1 MKKYLLSII
10 LGFSALTFSACDSW
24 IDNTINV
31 DPNNPVDAPINLVLP
46 SAQVSMAYVVG
57 GDLSRFTGVWMQHFQ
72 GVDRQFEV
80 INRYQQTE
88 SDPDNAWQT
97 IYQTALNS
105 MKIVES
111 KATASNSPH
120 YRGIARILMAA
131 TYGQIADVWG
141 DAPFSEALGGNS
153 NLKPKYDKAQDIYA
167 GIQIIL
173 DSGIIDC
180 QSTTSTL
187 KPNAS
192 SDVIYGGNM
201 AKWIKAAQA
210 LKARYHW
217 RLGNGPAALTAIANA
232 IGDNADDAMVTF
244 AEDPTAEN
252 PLSQFM
258 SQRSGYMTVGIK
270 LVDMM
275 NTLEDPRRKA
285 YIAPDKDGKFTS
297 DCDPG
302 ELFASPNS
310 PVPMVTYAEMMFI
323 RAEIKQRGSED
334 AEAKQSYTNG
344 IKASMK
350 MAKVSDSLVNE
361 YLAKPEVMPTGA
373 LTLNHVMEQ
382 KYLAM
387 YTQPETFSD
396 WRRTNIPVLTP
407 PKDAIGETPRRFM
420 YPLSERLYNPNTPP
434 GVKTSDRIFWDK

>member
-88 SDPDNAWQT
+88 SDNAWQT

-105 MKIVES
+105 MKIVET
-111 KATASNSPH
+111 KATESNSPH

-167 GIQIIL
+167 GIQTML
-173 DSGIIDC
+173 DEGIADC
-180 QSTTSTL
+180 QATTSTL

-217 RLGNGPAALTAIANA
+217 RLGNGPAALTAVANA

-258 SQRSGYMTVGIK
+258 SQRSGYMTVGVK

-275 NTLEDPRRKA
+275 NTMEDPRRDA
-285 YIAPDKDGKFTS
+285 YIAADKDGKFTT

-302 ELFASPNS
+302 PLFASANS
-310 PVPMVTYAEMMFI
+310 PVPLVTYAEMMFI
-323 RAEIKQRGSED
+323 RAEIKVSQSED
-334 AEAKQSYTNG
+334 AEAKQSYING

-350 MAKVSDSLVNE
+350 MAGVIDSEVNA
-361 YLAKPEVMPTGA
+361 YLAKPEVMPNGA

-420 YPLSERLYNPNTPP
+420 YPLSERLYNPNTPS
-434 GVKTSDRIFWDK
+434 GVKTSDRIFWDNK